1 MSPKKPL
8 VLALAHTTALNM
20 GCAGLACIMSL
31 TGVALLDLHELYDAS
46 IGAVSHLMTSRS
58 VGTLVGSLVGGHL
71 FETCNKQLVI
81 TLTVALMSGTFVF
94 LPLSVNLYLA
104 YLASFLNGVGVGGF
118 DTGALVLLIKLWP
131 DNPGPAQHIY
141 HFCFGVGSLLAPLLA
156 QPFLSVDAHDSDPN
170 ATSNHSLF
178 STSPTVD
185 DFPVSSR
192 SSATTPESRI
202 HYAFLIVT
210 IYLAAVV
217 VFLAVLYIVDK
228 SKNYDTVVRQ
238 TKDTEAVQ
246 SSAASDVRFSRI
258 LIGLA
263 GVYIA
268 AYVTMECAYGHMLT
282 TFGVKSDLH
291 MPKSTAVYLTEFFF
305 ATFTAAGVLAALVA
319 MKVSPFGLLLASK
332 VTLLFAFCVLSVW
345 GAKSSVV
352 LWVGTALSGL
362 GQAVIYGGVVSFCAD
377 YMEVTSNMMSVI
389 VFTDGFGAMLAPV
402 LVGPFIERFPMVLM
416 YLCLALAIAMSI
428 IFIVLHLL
436 TRKRNKL
443 KGSSETE
450 NANDAVE
457 VKSND

>member
-1 MSPKKPL
+1 MRR
-8 VLALAHTTALNM
+8 T
-20 GCAGLACIMSL
+20 
-31 TGVALLDLHELYDAS
+31 
-46 IGAVSHLMTSRS
+46 
-58 VGTLVGSLVGGHL
+58 GGHL